1 MSDTEQ
7 NDQENENEVE
17 EQVDIKIIQNT
28 LEPELLKECI
38 NLTKQAFKSSRVEK
52 DAASTIKK
60 AFDERIFGS
69 TWHCIIG
76 KHFAVSVQFDTQSF
90 TFFKYNQHYVCLV
103 KIIYYLFIYI
113 LIITTFIHTP

>member
-7 NDQENENEVE
+7 NEQETQQEVE
-17 EQVDIKIIQNT
+17 EQANIKLIQNT
-28 LEPELLKECI
+28 LAPELLKECI
-38 NLTKQAFKSSRVEK
+38 NLTKKAFKTSRVEK

-76 KHFAVSVQFDTQSF
+76 KHFAVSVQFDTESF
-90 TFFKYNQHYVCLV
+90 TFFKYNQHYVCLF
-103 KIIYYLFIYI
+103 KSEN
-113 LIITTFIHTP
+113 